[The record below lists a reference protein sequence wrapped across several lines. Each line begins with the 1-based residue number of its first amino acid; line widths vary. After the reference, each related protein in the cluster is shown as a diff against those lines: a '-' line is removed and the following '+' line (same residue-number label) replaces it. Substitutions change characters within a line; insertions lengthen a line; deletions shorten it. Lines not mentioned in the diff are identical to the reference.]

1 MRHISS
7 FFILFF
13 FALSL
18 GTLVFAQEL
27 PGDMAA
33 PEEKLEQIKML
44 EEGVITGP
52 VVSLNADSGA
62 ITVNV
67 DEGIEKTFFVVSGET
82 ILWKGIDDVELSD
95 IKKGD
100 KAEVGYYTNG
110 EGKLIASWV
119 DILIEEEIF
128 PLGAAEKAKE
138 EIGQ

>member
-1 MRHISS
+1 MRTINS

-13 FALSL
+13 FTLSL

-27 PGDMAA
+27 PEDMAV
-33 PEEKLEQIKML
+33 PEEKLETTEML
-44 EEGVITGP
+44 EEGVVTGP
-52 VVSLNADSGA
+52 VVSLDADSGV

-67 DEGIEKTFFVVSGET
+67 DEGVENTFFVVSGET

-95 IKKGD
+95 IKEGD
-100 KAEVGYYTNG
+100 KAEVGYYTDG

-128 PLGAAEKAKE
+128 PFEAAEGVKE
-138 EIGQ
+138 EDGR